1 MHMQDPE
8 SLNYL
13 ERLLQFILLP
23 ASLYGAGGALMH
35 STRKGRTLGQAVIEV
50 VGGVVTA
57 NMVCPLIQ
65 AETPAQWH
73 YTLFFLVGWGGLELV
88 GRLYEAGVCALER
101 YIQRKVNPDNPGD
114 AGTPR

>member
-1 MHMQDPE
+1 MQDPTE

-13 ERLLQFILLP
+13 ERALQFVLLP

-35 STRKGRTLGQAVIEV
+35 SARKGRSIPQALLEV

-65 AETPAQWH
+65 AETPEKWH

-88 GRLYEAGVCALER
+88 GRIYEAAVCALER
-101 YIQRKVNPDNPGD
+101 YIQRKINPDEIK
-114 AGTPR
+114 

>member
-1 MHMQDPE
+1 MQDPTE

-13 ERLLQFILLP
+13 ERALQFVLLP

-35 STRKGRTLGQAVIEV
+35 SARKGRSIPQALLEV

-65 AETPAQWH
+65 AETPEKWH

-88 GRLYEAGVCALER
+88 GRIYEAAVCALER
-101 YIQRKVNPDNPGD
+101 YIQRKINPDE
-114 AGTPR
+114 TK

>member
-1 MHMQDPE
+1 MQDPAE

-13 ERLLQFILLP
+13 ERILQFVLLP
-23 ASLYGAGGALMH
+23 ASLFGAGGALMH
-35 STRKGRTLGQAVIEV
+35 SSRKGRSIGQTFMEV
-50 VGGVVTA
+50 VGGVVTT

-65 AETPAQWH
+65 AETPDTWH

-101 YIQRKVNPDNPGD
+101 YIQRKVNPGNND
-114 AGTPR
+114 AGTP